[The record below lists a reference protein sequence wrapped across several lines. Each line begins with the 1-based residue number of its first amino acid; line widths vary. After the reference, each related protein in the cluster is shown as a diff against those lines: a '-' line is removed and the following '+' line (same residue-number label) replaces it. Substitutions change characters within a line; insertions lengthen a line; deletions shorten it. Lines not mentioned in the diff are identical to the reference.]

1 MFSLQSEI
9 WPCSYSRR
17 VLTVHT
23 SRNTAKYSCLL
34 SKENTI
40 SIARIAPSKF
50 KLQDLICIRLW
61 LYACRREAVTV
72 QIEPPLGEDA
82 MLRIGKRN
90 WEVQVKGDKDTLSLE
105 SLAEHLMH
113 FPERQADNPLIERLL
128 KTNTTHIVFQISSRA
143 SDAIEPYC
151 ASLAQMVSPC
161 FSNKTKQRDA
171 SSLLAA
177 LKHRANA
184 LSSDTELKA
193 ARKNYVTKLVK
204 SIKARELNA
213 AIKRLYVE
221 ERLTE
226 ELVIDDL
233 VSRLQTLCNTPAD
246 RATIALHNFK
256 ETIDKHRI
264 SGSNIHADMMHVLDT
279 AKTRSVKPKNAIEP
293 PLAKRCYE
301 TLTKKRVLLLT
312 GNPRVGKTYLA
323 RLTAVNC
330 ETMGYA
336 IVPCN
341 NLELAEREIGSRLIG
356 GTLILLEDPL
366 RYALTQKERV
376 NIYGRLEQL
385 INNLAANDLLIVTE
399 ATPDLLEGQRQNTI
413 KSIVTQG
420 HKWIQV
426 HNDDVGFKEKIWQQA
441 TSQLTIPCLLNDL
454 VLDHLHKSGDIEIGA
469 LTYLAANFDQ
479 LPGTYDIEA
488 VLRLAR
494 QDAVGIA
501 ATITNSFE
509 KQIMFSLAVA
519 TLAGQSLHFD
529 HLVNCL
535 RHPYLDTK
543 EPLTSYWDRK
553 GPVTNDI
560 DLTLDST
567 LKHVPEFLTAIDRL
581 EQRTLITI
589 SSRNDIEFGHPIYRN
604 VGEKLYDGTSIAGR
618 LFLDTILRRTI
629 FGSSSIISQAALSN
643 LHWMLAQFNAD
654 GSDVAQL
661 RNLAQLGMSSAFPGT
676 RDLCFDFLIRY
687 SKLTKENVNL
697 SEFANDLS
705 NMNINSLEWMDK
717 EPIIRPFRSYS
728 LRDAAKELFSS
739 PDAAIV
745 KERKA
750 EFKLGRVLS
759 HPSKSAVDLLE
770 GIQGEPEWL
779 TPPIMRKLL
788 RFNEAVIR
796 AEAVRA
802 WLSIERKNDES
813 ILKIIAG
820 DRSPIVARECLNGSL
835 QGWSEFSADRRLTII
850 ELNKEMCT
858 ETGSALL
865 LLNRWLTFDRYV
877 DDEEKAQLW
886 RFFSGAFPT
895 VFAKVRAFEFVD
907 AARLHEI
914 LRTAPR
920 HLTEDELIPLFRSQV
935 SNIETFVA
943 NGRLPDGFYFGIV
956 DLVCTNVT
964 RDRDFRQEVFRRLFN
979 LKSTTIRMRVAAE
992 LTDNYLHL
1000 DNDEQQLL
1008 VDWLTDQCTDNHW
1021 VYAAIVTRRDPPL
1034 QLIRNVMDIN
1044 VADTADHSQILASLP
1059 SEIIDKAEIVHLG
1072 QNSDFGD
1079 ISQSAIEV
1087 FEERIRTIAKNVDHP
1102 IFFASWN
1109 SLRSKGDNGQILA
1122 EIINDIPPEHD
1133 DKIFDT
1139 LLTIFRK
1146 DTGWLMQNAW
1156 DALFARCEGGEKK
1169 AEWEEKIIS
1178 TIPEKLTQ
1186 VHQLF
1191 REFPEDVALSICDK
1205 LKPELDSIIV
1215 LKNLAT
1221 RFKEDTKPDMEQQD
1235 LELVF
1240 KDFYRVKPVFLQ
1252 GYDYISDVLRNFKA
1266 DNTSTFKED
1275 HKEYRNEFFKLRR
1288 DNKHKASRFPDPED
1302 DPNWIPM
1309 RDLLNN

>member
-1 MFSLQSEI
+1 MI
-9 WPCSYSRR
+9 
-17 VLTVHT
+17 
-23 SRNTAKYSCLL
+23 
-34 SKENTI
+34 
-40 SIARIAPSKF
+40 
-50 KLQDLICIRLW
+50 
-61 LYACRREAVTV
+61 V

-82 MLRIGKRN
+82 MLRIGARN
-90 WEVQVKGDKDTLSLE
+90 WEIQVKGDKESFTLQ
-105 SLAEHLMH
+105 SLAEHLLH
-113 FPERQADNPLIERLL
+113 FPEKQADTPLIERLI
-128 KTNTTHIVFQISSRA
+128 NTSTAHIIFKISSRA
-143 SDAIEPYC
+143 NDAIEPYC
-151 ASLAQMVSPC
+151 ASIAQIVGPT
-161 FSNKTKQRDA
+161 FSNKTTQRDA
-171 SSLLAA
+171 SALLAA
-177 LKHRANA
+177 LKYRANA
-184 LSSDTELKA
+184 LPSDTKLKA
-193 ARKNYVTKLVK
+193 ARKIYATSFVE
-204 SIKARELNA
+204 SIKIRALNA

-226 ELVIDDL
+226 ALVIDDL

-256 ETIDKHRI
+256 ETIDKHRL
-264 SGSNIHADMMHVLDT
+264 SGSNIHADMMHVMDT

-323 RLTAVNC
+323 RLTAANC

-336 IVPCN
+336 VVTCN
-341 NLELAEREIGSRLIG
+341 KLELAEREIGSRLIG

-385 INNLAANDLLIVTE
+385 INNLEANDLLIVTE

-426 HNDDVGFKEKIWQQA
+426 HNNDVGFKENIWQQA
-441 TSQLTIPCLLNDL
+441 TSKLTIPYQLNDL
-454 VLDHLHKSGDIEIGA
+454 VLNHLHKSGDIEIGA

-509 KQIMFSLAVA
+509 KQVMFSLAVG

-543 EPLTSYWDRK
+543 EPLISYWDRK

-560 DLTLDST
+560 DLTLDIT
-567 LKHVPEFLTAIDRL
+567 LKYVPEFLTAIDRL

-589 SSRNDIEFGHPIYRN
+589 SSGNDIEFGHPIYRN

-629 FGSSSIISQAALSN
+629 FGPSSIISQAALSN
-643 LHWMLAQFNAD
+643 LNWMLAQFNAD
-654 GSDVAQL
+654 GSDVGQL
-661 RNLAQLGMSSAFPGT
+661 RNLAQLGMSSAFPGS

-687 SKLTKENVNL
+687 AKLAKENVNL

-705 NMNINSLEWMDK
+705 NMDINALEWMDN
-717 EPIIRPFRSYS
+717 EPIVRPFRSYS
-728 LRDAAKELFSS
+728 LKEAAKELFSS
-739 PDAAIV
+739 PNAATV

-750 EFKLGRVLS
+750 EFKLGKVLS
-759 HPSKSAVDLLE
+759 HTSKSAVDLLE
-770 GIQGEPEWL
+770 GIRGEPEWL
-779 TPPIMRKLL
+779 IPPIMRKLL

-796 AEAVRA
+796 AETVRA

-835 QGWSEFSADRRLTII
+835 QGWSKFSADRRLRII
-850 ELNKEMCT
+850 ELNKKMGT

-877 DDEEKAQLW
+877 DDGEKAQLW
-886 RFFSGAFPT
+886 RFFAGAFPT
-895 VFAKVRAFEFVD
+895 VFANVKAFEFVD

-920 HLTEDELIPLFRSQV
+920 HLSEDELIPLFRSQV

-943 NGRLPDGFYFGIV
+943 NERLPDDFYFGIV
-956 DLVCTNVT
+956 DLVCTHIKEN
-964 RDRDFRQEVFRRLFN
+964 RGFRQEVFRRLFN

-992 LTDNYLHL
+992 LTDNYSRL
-1000 DNDEQQLL
+1000 DKEEQQLL
-1008 VDWLTDQCTDNHW
+1008 IDWLTDQSADNHW
-1021 VYAAIVTRRDPPL
+1021 LYAAIVTRRDPPL
-1034 QLIRNVMDIN
+1034 PLIKSVMDID

-1059 SEIIDKAEIVHLG
+1059 PEIIDKAEIVHLG

-1079 ISQSAIEV
+1079 LSRSAIEA
-1087 FEERIRTIAKNVDHP
+1087 FEERIRTIAKDVDHP

-1109 SLRSKGDNGQILA
+1109 NLRSKGDNGVVLA
-1122 EIINDIPPEHD
+1122 DIINDISPEHD

-1146 DTGWLMQNAW
+1146 DNGWPMQKAW
-1156 DALFARCEGGEKK
+1156 EVLFARSQSEDKK
-1169 AEWEEKIIS
+1169 AEWEEAIIKA
-1178 TIPEKLTQ
+1178 IPEKLTQ
-1186 VHQLF
+1186 VHELF
-1191 REFPEDVALSICDK
+1191 KEFPRDVALSICDR
-1205 LKPELDSIIV
+1205 LKPELDAILT
-1215 LKNLAT
+1215 LKHLADLY
-1221 RFKEDTKPDMEQQD
+1221 KEDTKPDIDQEV
-1235 LELVF
+1235 LEPLF
-1240 KDFYRVKPVFLQ
+1240 IAFYGLKPVFLQ
-1252 GYDYISDVLRNFKA
+1252 GYDYIKGVLRNFEA
-1266 DNTSTFKED
+1266 EEASTFSEG
-1275 HKEYRNEFFKLRR
+1275 HKKYRDDFFNLRR
-1288 DNKHKASRFPDPED
+1288 NHKQKAPAFPDPED
-1302 DPNWIPM
+1302 DPNWVSM
-1309 RDLLNN
+1309 QVLQNK